1 MGNNMRFRN
10 DTGTISAIPYA
21 VLVLVLFGLF
31 LIATGLVIDE
41 FILVDNSMMAG
52 LP

>member
-1 MGNNMRFRN
+1 MGNKMGFRN

-21 VLVLVLFGLF
+21 VLTLILFGLF
-31 LIATGLVIDE
+31 LVGMGPVIDE

>member
-1 MGNNMRFRN
+1 MGNKMGFRN

-31 LIATGLVIDE
+31 LIATGLVIGE
-41 FILVDNSMMAG
+41 FILVDNSMMRWV
-52 LP
+52 P